1 MAVETKN
8 RKINNINKTKSH
20 KDVEGY
26 ISSLL
31 DGRPDRK
38 SEAKDALIRSGVLSK
53 NGATKK
59 VIVSWE

>member
-1 MAVETKN
+1 MAAGTKN
-8 RKINNINKTKSH
+8 RKINKLNKTKSH

-31 DGRPDRK
+31 DGRTDRK
-38 SEAKDALIRSGVLSK
+38 SEAKDALIRSGVLGK
-53 NGATKK
+53 NGAAKK

>member
-31 DGRPDRK
+31 DGRSDRK